1 MDQAAQG
8 VSVIALLMVC
18 GFVLQRTR
26 ALPANSVAALTA
38 VVYWATTPALLFHQ
52 LATANVREPCPARSS
67 LLVAAASG
75 TATAL
80 LCALAMGIAR
90 CGREDIVLGTMAGS
104 VTNAVHIGLPIAIY
118 VLGRG
123 EAVAP
128 IVIFQLAFLTPLFFT
143 LAEWVGQARP
153 FSLTSFVH
161 TLVTNPMVIAMV
173 AGVAVGLSGI
183 ALPGL
188 IEKST
193 NMLGQAAPPL
203 VLIAFGASLV
213 GNRLHIEA
221 RDARAIT
228 ISVLAKLVLHPL
240 LAYAIAVLIGLSHA
254 QVFQVCVMAALPS
267 AQNAFIAAQRSR
279 SGLDVARAVVALT
292 SVASLGVVLVIA
304 WLMHAPAS

>member
-52 LATANVREPCPARSS
+52 LATANVREALSGP